1 MASTVV
7 DSGISPSRK
16 YRYEVIT
23 TEDSSNGSTAV
34 TVEPNNY
41 FDVIQVVL
49 DFRAEG
55 GVRTVSLDR
64 PMQEETVVRWETQ
77 TRQQITEE
85 LLTISE
91 DVTLQLPAS
100 DRKALGY
107 DENTTIYLRN
117 LTDQDLARLGVPQNN
132 DVMYVNDQVCFRSYI
147 AILED
152 YFSPSKHA
160 ISAF

>member
-1 MASTVV
+1 MAATPS
-7 DSGISPSRK
+7 SPKKRSMRK
-16 YRYEVIT
+16 LKQKVIT
-23 TEDSSNGSTAV
+23 A
-34 TVEPNNY
+34 PA
-41 FDVIQVVL
+41 
-49 DFRAEG
+49 R
-55 GVRTVSLDR
+55 
-64 PMQEETVVRWETQ
+64 
-77 TRQQITEE
+77 

-117 LTDQDLARLGVPQNN
+117 LTDQDLERLGVPQNN

>member
-1 MASTVV
+1 MLPVAETLHL
-7 DSGISPSRK
+7 K
-16 YRYEVIT
+16 KAA
-23 TEDSSNGSTAV
+23 TAV
-34 TVEPNNY
+34 GEK
-41 FDVIQVVL
+41 
-49 DFRAEG
+49 A
-55 GVRTVSLDR
+55 VS
-64 PMQEETVVRWETQ
+64 MIKEK
-77 TRQQITEE
+77 E

-107 DENTTIYLRN
+107 DEDATIYLRN
-117 LTDQDLARLGVPQNN
+117 LTDQDLERLGVPQNN